1 MSPMPKG
8 GIAARAGRW
17 SARHRKTA
25 IFGWLA
31 LVIAAF
37 YLGGPFGTGT
47 KTTTQNAAGDS
58 GRAQGISDKA
68 FLESTTGASETIL
81 VQSKALKAQDPEYRP
96 VVRDLEKRIDA
107 LPEANKVESPYQHGG
122 KGLIS
127 PDKPSALLSFE
138 VPGPAAQTEKRVDAS
153 LAVTKAVQQAH
164 PDFSVAQFGDASSE
178 KELMGVFED
187 DLAKAETLSL
197 PVTLVILLLAFGALV
212 AAGLPLLL
220 GLTAVLG
227 TMGLVGLFS
236 QLTAVSSST
245 QSVIL
250 LVGLAVGVDYSLFYI
265 RRGIRDESVTG
276 VQTCA

>member
-1 MSPMPKG
+1 MCRKSKG

-17 SARHRKTA
+17 SAQHRKTA

-47 KTTTQNAAGDS
+47 QTTTQNAAGDS
-58 GRAQGISDKA
+58 GRAQVISNDA
-68 FLESTTGASETIL
+68 FPESTTGAGETIL
-81 VQSKALKAQDPEYRP
+81 VQNKSLKVTDRAYRA

-127 PDKPSALLSFE
+127 PDKHAALVSFE
-138 VPGPAAQTEKRVDAS
+138 GPGTAAQTEKRGDAS

-178 KELMGVFED
+178 KELM
-187 DLAKAETLSL
+187 K
-197 PVTLVILLLAFGALV
+197 
-212 AAGLPLLL
+212 
-220 GLTAVLG
+220 
-227 TMGLVGLFS
+227 
-236 QLTAVSSST
+236 
-245 QSVIL
+245 
-250 LVGLAVGVDYSLFYI
+250 
-265 RRGIRDESVTG
+265 
-276 VQTCA
+276 